1 MNIKCGSEDKCTSDA
16 FSSLISYDFLTKQ
29 TNAEDAN
36 NERRNN
42 AKSRLRDAK
51 AQREEDENNL
61 RRRLCNST
69 IGIIKAQLIVC
80 DLFVI
85 GYAVFT
91 IFCLHRP
98 ISDVLISTWIGS
110 NFVEIIGILW
120 VIARSLF
127 PFHDSKRDKK
137 AEKR

>member
-1 MNIKCGSEDKCTSDA
+1 MNIKCGSEDKYTSDA
-16 FSSLISYDFLTKQ
+16 FSSLLSYDFLTKK
-29 TNAEDAN
+29 TNAKDAN
-36 NERRNN
+36 NERMNN

-61 RRRLCNST
+61 RRLLCDFT
-69 IGIIKAQLIVC
+69 IGIIMVQLVVC

-85 GYAVFT
+85 GYAAFT
-91 IFCLHRP
+91 IFCLRQS
-98 ISDVLISTWIGS
+98 ISDILISTWIGS

>member
-1 MNIKCGSEDKCTSDA
+1 MNIKCGSEDKYTSDA
-16 FSSLISYDFLTKQ
+16 FSSLLSYDFLTKK
-29 TNAEDAN
+29 TNAKDAN

-51 AQREEDENNL
+51 AQREEDENKL
-61 RRRLCNST
+61 RSRLCNWT
-69 IGIIKAQLIVC
+69 IGIIVSQLVIC
-80 DLFVI
+80 DAFVI
-85 GYAVFT
+85 FYACFT
-91 IFCLHRP
+91 IFYLRQS
-98 ISDVLISTWIGS
+98 ISDILISTWIGS